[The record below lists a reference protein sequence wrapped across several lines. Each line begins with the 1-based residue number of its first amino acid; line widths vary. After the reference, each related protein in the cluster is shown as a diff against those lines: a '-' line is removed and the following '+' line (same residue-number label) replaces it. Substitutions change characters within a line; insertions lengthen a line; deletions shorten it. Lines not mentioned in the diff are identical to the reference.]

1 MTVTNIIVTVIL
13 KIRINYSDGTHQH
26 FKAGINFPLN
36 STTNENVNN
45 NEQNEFNENNE
56 YDDDA
61 TIETIEN
68 EDIIVIED
76 D

>member
-1 MTVTNIIVTVIL
+1 MTMTNIIVTVIL

-36 STTNENVNN
+36 SATNENVNN

-56 YDDDA
+56 YDDA